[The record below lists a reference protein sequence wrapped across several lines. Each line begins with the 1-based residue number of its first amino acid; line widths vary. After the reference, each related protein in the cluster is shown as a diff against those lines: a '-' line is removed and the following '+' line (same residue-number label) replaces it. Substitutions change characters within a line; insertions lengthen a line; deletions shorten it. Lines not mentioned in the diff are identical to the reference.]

1 MIFLFQSCAGKALVP
16 VETIRKPDGF
26 ASQKLFVFP
35 ESMQKELAESEWTKD
50 LFVTDIGYFPHA
62 RHHYRERPHGCD
74 SHIFIYCAEGEGW
87 IEAEGER
94 KIRLESRQLAV
105 IPAGKAHRYGAS
117 DGDPWSI
124 YWFHLQGERVGPLM
138 RLYGLEEGPL
148 TLTLGA
154 HAMLT
159 DGFEQAYGLLTDKPY
174 SWQARAH
181 VSHTIRHMLSSVGLS
196 AGRSKEDRKR
206 ERYLEQAVRYMTDRL
221 ADSLTLADLAR
232 ATGLSKQH
240 LIYLFNRETGR
251 PPVEYYL
258 RLKMQRAG
266 QLLDLTDLSVKEIAG
281 AVGISDPY
289 YFSRLFKRMMGCS
302 PTEYRNIPKG

>member
-1 MIFLFQSCAGKALVP
+1 
-16 VETIRKPDGF
+16 
-26 ASQKLFVFP
+26 
-35 ESMQKELAESEWTKD
+35 
-50 LFVTDIGYFPHA
+50 
-62 RHHYRERPHGCD
+62 
-74 SHIFIYCAEGEGW
+74 
-87 IEAEGER
+87 
-94 KIRLESRQLAV
+94 
-105 IPAGKAHRYGAS
+105 
-117 DGDPWSI
+117 
-124 YWFHLQGERVGPLM
+124 M